1 MNVKQITHILILFKY
16 TGSKELETRMSLA
29 KLQVL
34 KHKNVKKNF
43 KIYISMQSSH
53 EKVEL
58 NDCGSSTLFK
68 CIQNL
73 YLKTLGVYKTDKLH
87 KMWDPTYT

>member
-1 MNVKQITHILILFKY
+1 
-16 TGSKELETRMSLA
+16 MSLA
-29 KLQVL
+29 KLQIL

-43 KIYISMQSSH
+43 KIFISMSSSN

-68 CIQNL
+68 CIQDL
-73 YLKTLGVYKTDKLH
+73 YLKSSGVYKTDKLS
-87 KMWDPTYT
+87 KLWDPTYTLVFICFFNASQCLCSWKSTNTF